1 MNGNRILASEFAIA
15 IAFIT
20 WQDLKAKY
28 LPWPGTIVRVCSAFA
43 ILSIVGAASEELAA
57 ALGGG
62 FLLAGFLR
70 YYQNKN
76 IGPYGIPFTSQEAPF
91 GPIIGSDPNGKNK
104 GPMTYTPLYFG
115 ATK

>member
-28 LPWPGTIVRVCSAFA
+28 LPWPGTVVRVCSAFA
-43 ILSIVGAASEELAA
+43 ILGIIGAASEEFAA

-70 YYQNKN
+70 FYQSKSAM
-76 IGPYGIPFTSQEAPF
+76 PYGIPFTTQEAPF
-91 GPIIGSDPNGKNK
+91 APRHGLDG
-104 GPMTYTPLYFG
+104 TYTPLYFG